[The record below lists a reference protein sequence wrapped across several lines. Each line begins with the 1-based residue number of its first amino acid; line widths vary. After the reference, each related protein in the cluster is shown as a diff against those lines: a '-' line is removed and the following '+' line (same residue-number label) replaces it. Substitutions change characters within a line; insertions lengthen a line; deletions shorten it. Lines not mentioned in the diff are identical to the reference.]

1 MTNNAAKRR
10 IWLNATAV
18 IIAVALLLS
27 CAFAAFLYTRTGGA
41 GTGTVAEGEGA
52 EEVYGLS
59 NRGYGTS
66 IYNGETPAIPSG
78 ATRKQINSESALTNF
93 LTEASNNPGTT
104 YYGYLTA
111 NFKVGEKPVT
121 NRVLPANA
129 TLDGNGY
136 TITSEHSN
144 LNAYNLRKI
153 NSAIG
158 SRDSYLSW
166 WGIDTA
172 GGEGNYD
179 VQIYS
184 GVDAYGLSNVISVN
198 YGTIKNLNTVVTRV
212 DGGSDDIQAIYISP
226 WNGNVMMGGIAG
238 INFGVIYN
246 CTMENEIKYGF
257 IPSQYYVHGSDASHR
272 GDISYQEFSAVGGI
286 AGYNGVNPSDS
297 SQTGSIYGC
306 KVVVNDVLGLFRS
319 EIAIRGRLAWDNY
332 IEVPSNSITSGV
344 VGGVAA
350 INNGGIVSGINL
362 YAEYRETY
370 ENYTVLYNTPR
381 HSSKS
386 YTGVITGITNI
397 TSSPIVL
404 ELNGQNWTFAPS
416 TVTNITLE
424 TDYLYI
430 KAEAHDMTDL
440 SRGSYGVMN
449 SAQYPETGNY
459 AGIVCGQGT
468 TNSNVNFVASY
479 GGDLASAQNV
489 NFRTWN
495 ASELNSSQP
504 ITSADIPKFGYGT
517 NNSNDYINEITS
529 INTRF
534 EGQMTENNSTD
545 LTSVG
550 ATVSYIWDAEQRSDG
565 GWVSGLRQNINF
577 DNVSGINAGNYF
589 IYGTQSYVNGAPSYA
604 TGSATYESANVTY
617 GGLAVIPS
625 AARTAVE
632 YDYSLLMQNFTDSAA
647 FDAFAGVNAGAN
659 FAYAYAN
666 ALVLNKAHTLDNSS
680 ASQRELRSWK
690 TIDGGLKQ
698 ITVTGLNNTAVSVDG
713 INALSDFI
721 AVNRGT
727 IVNLS
732 IAYSVARGTI
742 SASGNT
748 AYGFVAGVNYGTIAP
763 AVISTSAVELSGSS
777 PTSLL
782 YLGGAVGYNCGNMSG
797 ITQNVAGNMTVS
809 GSAKQAFLG
818 GVIGVN
824 TGAGTLQ
831 TAVLNGSYDATVQA
845 TAGSTY
851 GNYVGGFI
859 GAGVNSGSVS
869 TQGNVLTLTQTQAD
883 PFGNWLY
890 SSKMRVQTNANSYTG
905 LFAGL
910 ITASPIYNAATNPY
924 INGLVAAAPNLDE
937 AVGWFSPTKGVMTLA
952 GYAAGTTGASGKYVS
967 TDLIRGQVYTVQDA
981 SDAFVSKIL
990 TDVYWAPTTNI
1001 YRFTVTSFAYSG
1013 NWALMPYDSGYRN
1026 FVNYGSPLNS
1036 GETFATAWTYENN
1049 NNGSY
1054 AYTFDAGLYMQNN
1067 DASSNPD
1074 YLAPVVGVEL
1084 IYRMNLQSGVSAG
1097 DATNADDALTLF
1109 LSGES
1114 AGFEHM
1120 NPNNGYKALCAGAS
1134 GGYGDNSGDP
1144 WTVSGGR
1151 NIVFDKPYGLDG
1163 SHNGGMSISVTGDAT
1178 SYAQVWDEASQSY
1191 ATAEFIAVN
1200 NSSIYALKVTV
1211 DGNKTYSTGDNLA
1224 YSHLVGVNNG
1234 TISACTVTV
1243 NGNVSLS
1250 ATGAAVYGSLVG
1262 INNGTVSTSSATLNG
1277 SVSVSGGGISYAG
1290 GAVGI
1295 NRGVADGTVVNFD
1308 GGAIALTNSGGT
1320 LAVLGGAIG
1329 LQDSASLSDV
1339 QTTGYNSSVVLVGAG
1354 YAGGVIG
1361 LANVG
1366 NTDSVAGI
1374 TATKTSLT
1382 NIANSVYAMNVNAES
1397 GYTGLISGAAA
1408 DGEFASGALEGIAA
1422 IYPDEVAD
1430 YAIPWTTAQA
1440 NALSM
1445 YGRGTAAAAEGLLF
1459 KISDFSNDGAAEFL
1473 TERTITVNGAEKSIA
1488 FMRSQIVNMSEV
1500 TFVATYN
1507 YYDEQGDLAVD
1518 KGYAGTPTLAA
1529 DVYTLAIGGGY
1540 ANSSLC
1546 VPVLDLLIDYTVS
1559 ISDGQVDQLVD
1570 FMRGD
1575 SDGAYASY
1583 AGAHKATL
1591 ASGAAFSLDS
1601 ATATLRAE
1609 SSAKKILIGTG
1620 NTLTVSGTLP
1630 SAEYNGSTV
1639 TGGFFA
1645 VNRAQVINVNVVAN
1659 ANLSPS
1665 GDAFGLFAGVN
1676 EGELTNVGAAMYGA
1690 SASVEAF
1697 GVLIGVNY
1705 ADVNGSAV
1713 NVEGVY
1719 TVTSNKVF
1727 AGGAIGKNSGNVTDV
1742 TVNFNSATLT
1752 ANATSIAAIGGV
1764 VGSQDGGSLTD
1775 VGTAGS
1781 DMRTTVASGTGYSG
1795 GIVGII
1801 NTGAQSGGNAQV
1813 AGESLAPTVISGVYA
1828 GVYPSAMYGGYRGL
1842 VSGATSGIASGAIEG
1857 AAAHYYENGEDGD
1870 PQIPWFT
1877 QDTGT
1882 VSMYGYSASADV
1894 SATTGVLFKVSDYSD
1909 DGNADFIVSRQ
1920 LSSSA
1925 GGAEVGIDLGAF
1937 AGAYGLT
1944 IGIYYHKYEG
1954 QTLSSELLTSGSYS
1968 SSGSCLYSVDGT
1980 RVNGTGTY
1988 VPVIEFF
1995 AEYTVDISQGTEND
2009 WESGT
2014 GIENSLLFCF
2024 VDGVGANQLYAGA
2037 KKGNVTGNIV
2047 IDKPMNGYVTMRE
2060 EKVLEGN
2067 GNKLMFSWVGD
2078 LNGNYTL
2085 QLGDRGN
2092 DNASSG
2098 SGGYVQTDAGRGQTG
2113 AVGGLIAV
2121 NYGTVRNFAIAH
2133 ANVSG
2138 TTSGYAFY
2146 MAQKVTTG
2154 MLVGANF
2161 GTVENITYDNSTTTN
2176 SVKIRSQNGDDIIFG
2191 GIVGTNAASGTVRNF
2206 TLSEYSGV
2214 SVDGAEEAIYGGVLG
2229 ANYGEAYDMNAQ
2241 IGTEIAQNDY
2251 MTRLGTDPASVTD
2264 YVTVSG
2270 ISIWGASVGY
2280 NAGELSG
2287 AAVKS
2292 NVNYG
2297 VNSGGASSL
2306 AAGGV
2311 VGMLDGGSASGLKA
2325 TGWGGF
2331 FVYASTIRL
2340 TTVFN
2345 VYVGGLVGAA
2355 NADGASEIG
2364 FVKFASAGKKA
2375 TLSNSVFALSGGM
2388 VTMDSYGVGIAR
2400 YGYVSGVLAAS
2411 YAAIPSGAVSNTF
2424 WYIAD
2429 KLREVEGDGAEIFPV
2444 FHGGN
2449 ALHPTYI
2456 SAFGMAPS
2464 DWLNSNDEVDN
2475 NAQFATGC
2483 YGFTMVDSDDNPI
2496 NYLTMDVSI
2505 GGGVLTVT
2513 VHKPTGISAYYT
2525 MSEFSQQISS
2535 VGGNGTGSVGAGSSA
2550 DQILTVSNV
2559 GASGAG
2565 YLTFSFESGVY
2576 ALTDSAYVQYMI
2588 LSFLSSKPC
2597 GATGNGQVVGYYS
2610 YTTVDGEYSRTVGDA
2625 FYRVYQLWSGATE
2638 MRMYGTNKTVQINA
2652 TPGQALVLGKDKTF
2666 DGGQDAGYDIIVT
2679 SAFANNIELYAFG
2692 GDLDGVEQKYL
2703 VVSEF
2708 IAVNYGIFKNTDIQ
2722 LSGTGEDDKNISR
2735 NALDVLAN
2743 ASNIGIDTTGLTG
2756 FIYGMLVG
2764 VNEGTL
2770 SDFDDYSFDRTITL
2784 DSNADAKY
2792 NSIFGGMVGAMSG
2805 EKALVSNIGHIT
2817 FGTDVRAGGI
2827 TMTGEANLI
2836 AAGGVVGIAIQGRI
2850 ERVGVTLTANSSITV
2865 NATHN
2870 SATVGGVVGDLRG
2883 VLSDVI
2889 FESEYQSKM
2898 LISGTKS
2905 TGTAA
2910 LANLVGVINTFS
2922 DESDTATI
2930 EKAKVIGIGYLY
2942 NGLDESG
2949 IVTTSSTK
2957 LYTAGV
2963 VALGSNY
2970 QTLTADSE
2978 DEFVRD
2984 IVAAYGEIRPS
2995 KLDSVY
3001 VDFEGYVRAKAN
3013 TRVGLIAARLLDGI
3027 TSEDGVTAN
3036 AVNINWDNLKNLV
3049 WQTACEGD
3057 SMWTTNA
3064 NYADYTAAFNTNSA
3078 IAVLGYAPVTIDSN
3092 NPDLRGLGMRLWL
3105 TNNLYSTRLTT
3116 SDMVTSWKGLGQL
3129 EVVVTGDL
3137 VWNEL
3142 SVSAAYYD
3150 GTETDS
3156 ALKYKQISAL
3166 GSVSSASAATIDVD
3180 VTSALALMKGSA
3192 ETFPN
3197 GIYMLRV
3204 TYNEV
3209 YIYNQ
3214 TQLMTFMSSGAD
3226 TTQGLLSSDADYNSY
3241 ANANV
3246 GIIANDLEVNYATQ
3260 GTGDKAGHY
3269 YTTAVTMRADKILE
3283 GNGYKVTITTSG
3295 TIHSAVIDD
3304 KGNTPAGALLDGEYF
3319 WDYIGGLNTL
3329 SSSDLNQ
3336 INTTY
3341 SIGIRAGALFVGR
3354 NLGTIQNIAFELP
3367 NSVTI
3372 DNVDYAKWHDVI
3384 TQDSWRNYG
3393 TSLFVGIVTAV
3404 NAGTIDNCTLTIGNN
3419 AKVNSLRGSADGPQ
3433 LQKGYVNDL
3442 SYKVNTMSTNG
3453 GFAGLMYG
3461 TSTAPSYIS
3470 NCTVTL
3476 GEGSEIRATSRSS
3489 SFSWAGRNDSVFAY
3503 AGGVVGWLTSD
3514 STIYNVTVNGT
3525 GTMTAWGD
3533 LDAGSFSSGDK
3544 VTSAGAIVGLN
3555 SDHSTYTIS
3564 NNADEYGIIDGVICN
3579 WNGAAYF
3586 LTTGNN
3592 NIFYSSSG
3600 RVNYYVGAQLAGVA
3614 EQNTLNNIY
3623 FMYGIDQY
3631 KTFHQDNWYYG
3642 DNVAARQASEDFL
3655 DKYNYVVSR
3664 AVQLLENNS
3673 FGYSAIYAI
3682 AQKPGGSASRTEVAY
3697 RNADGSVTVNLEDKV
3712 IDGKT
3717 VPAFTF
3723 ENYVNYQTAVDDDS
3737 DVSGVSGAT
3746 NFSLYVASGST
3757 FYVAN
3762 QYFPRI
3768 TSTMDSGGDKNYDY
3782 VGARAAAMITIN
3794 NTTDWNWTFKP
3805 NNVYL
3810 YEVGFGVDEDNGTE
3824 LDMND
3829 PDTSAYLSFQT
3840 KDINSDVVVNVTLK
3854 TDNLGAQFVWKTIE
3868 QWSYADGSQSRSE
3881 LLYYNNVTSL
3891 EQAKQNN
3898 SFVKIFDRDND
3909 GADFTFTYV
3918 MGMAIKIAMDE
3929 NRYYY
3934 DENEGVFYDNVAKIY
3949 DGTAIDD
3956 PMLYYADEEGNRIES
3971 LGDVSASLLSPLYYK
3986 DNNMGGTVSVSKS
3999 STDNAGAYR
4008 IRISFT
4014 SEGGENSKVNT
4025 TNRTM
4030 MFSQFDHIDIYT
4042 VVLPKTVLQSGV
4054 SVSKT
4059 YDGTANYGASSTV
4072 FANLVAG
4079 DSVALT
4085 GGSYSTANAGSGTTI
4100 FGATYINF
4108 TFRYVQN
4115 GIINQATI
4123 PVFEGTGQ
4131 TSNYAPASAMLSGDL
4146 VLADGSFSSYKKP
4159 AGTYAYKGEIFR
4171 EEITAD
4177 DLDLYMS
4184 GQKYLIGNLNNR
4196 VYDYYSEYDTQAFEE
4211 DSVIFG
4217 QSPVYTTAGGGKY
4230 LEISG
4235 YATGEKIRFY
4245 FTFKSGTSSYE
4256 SVKNYGQ
4263 YDVYINIDDATNFVF
4278 AEGTQKYESLNI
4290 GMLSITEYAI
4300 ETANVTYLVTAGY
4313 LSKTFDNTSAIPFT
4327 FNSANLK
4334 ITAQNGYEV
4343 QPSEYTITV
4352 GAMYTTSKGG
4362 SSSSSAKDAG
4372 EYDIYFRI
4380 SNFNCPLGNYTL
4392 EDMTV
4397 RFVDESGR
4405 QISYFV
4411 LPKEIR
4417 LDAVT
4422 KEFDNTVLAEAAY
4435 TDFTYSGAYA
4445 PVSGTNDMFA
4455 VEYDSVDVGAGL
4467 TIEFVDT
4474 VVVELNGNNYE
4485 TVKVVSGSN
4494 QGKQNYYVAKARDN
4508 CGNITPVSVTAESVS
4523 IIYSNSTNV
4532 DYRKEGTSVV
4542 MKDSKGNVVNIYPL
4556 VRFDNKNA
4564 GTNKTVTFV
4573 TTSQTIAGKSYAL
4586 LTNSTLVSQS
4596 LPTTGVGYA
4605 GNYYVSKTSWTVGEI
4620 VKNTLALED
4629 ILGNIVISQTNGKST
4644 VGGSEYL
4651 FENLGGKSYTYHY
4664 GYYVGFEIDP
4674 SATIIEDDP
4683 LKDHLTVTIT
4693 NETNEI
4699 NGYAGNYTLVLEIV
4713 GTDYDWDE
4721 NVQDSSRKVTNFR
4734 IDKQILNASDI
4745 TAALPATVYTYTSVY
4760 RTITPSV
4767 VVTDE
4772 DGRQMSLEDGEIS
4785 WLASSFSNTN
4795 PYFAGQYNNGT
4806 RLPVGDYSF
4815 SVTPVFVGDDR
4826 LNYTY
4831 TPGGSAYMLEFSII
4845 PSSLGV
4851 IRATKEFDN
4860 TTSLNTEGNVA
4871 VFTGIQNAA
4880 DPFTPSGSYVSK
4892 NSGSGIRLDL
4902 DHVTT
4907 TVNGTNYSL
4916 LVDESGRVTNN
4927 TYNESNALG
4936 TINKYTISATELNTY
4951 ILGWVKDVAER
4962 QQLSL
4967 KTGAQLEY
4975 RSDEASAYGSEH
4987 FLFSV
4992 SGMSYGFTGSVAS
5005 NVLTIS
5011 QNSQTVASM
5020 YFAVNATSGAHTFAF
5035 APGGGDKYV
5044 LPTGDYTV
5052 TLTLS
5057 NLNFE
5062 LEQGAGNGT
5071 FTVNKQEISGGSA
5084 SGSANVFIVLNEEFS
5099 YAYGEEGF
5107 NMPTVEDVKFVYTLN
5122 VIDKYTGKIGAT
5134 FTQDDKVIESIEYS
5148 LTADA
5153 TEFFNE
5159 IAGPLYIGGYYVW
5172 ATTVAD
5178 SLGNY
5183 SVPEGAKIAVYVAGT
5198 PVPEVPDPEEGEE
5211 GGQGEQVGETGDT
5224 VTIPSLPA
5232 APAYF
5237 VLPRTLNISAIAKT
5251 YDGTVSFDGAVL
5263 TSDALAGDGITVAV
5277 LDGEYESPNANY
5289 DSTGSVYIEGN
5300 AGSDYVGIVITPV
5313 EVNGTLY
5320 NMISVQGLA
5329 GNYCIAG
5336 DATSNVVS
5344 VACAKIMRKSVDPAS
5359 VKLTS
5364 DTFEKKYG
5372 DEAAPELPIV
5382 TADLAGSSETV
5393 NYDENNV
5400 VYKQGG
5406 EVVVPQAVG
5415 GYEMYLTGIAFD
5427 NYEVS
5432 GLGEVLVNEGRGAS
5446 VEEGEEGS
5454 GEGAGD
5460 ESGTGGDQ
5468 SGAGEEGE
5476 EEPQEKPET
5485 YTYYIVPK
5493 EVVISGVVKFYD
5505 KTDEVVY
5512 YAEGEDGISAEVTV
5526 ADTDGNEVL
5535 DAEGNPVILRI
5546 QAKMSG
5552 VNAGKLKDVYA
5563 DFTMF
5568 GYNVNFDESNTA
5580 VYYRLLVKG
5589 EDGTENVASNYCVA
5603 TSDSVLLPEQ
5613 FEENYEPDPDLGYD
5627 DTPVVNNGLVYQ
5639 MTFVGIGTVIPAPL
5653 TVEGIEK
5660 VYDGTYDV
5668 TQGSLTGMLAGDE
5681 QPVVARWRYDT
5692 KDAATGKI
5700 VGIETDGEVY
5710 EFGGVEYYAIY
5721 VMVGTEKVLSDYG
5734 VAAVDVTD
5742 VEETEIGEDGS
5753 ETTVTYRYAVLEG
5766 AGTILPYALTAENFS
5781 NVGVAGMKSVEY
5793 SSTRYYSLSEV
5804 RATLT
5809 ALGFTQAAVNTDGTL
5824 SVVFENGDE
5833 LTFSASFGAGQ
5844 STAHDAATYTV
5855 VLSLVNAVN
5864 YSMATPYTF
5873 DFVITRQ
5880 SLTKVY
5886 VVTGGL
5892 SKEYDGTGALPAYST
5907 DGWVVYAVDKQG
5919 ALVNVTGSGYA
5930 DLSAANIVFKKFN
5943 EEEGKDEYFV
5953 PVNVTA
5959 DPGYQI
5965 YVTGF
5970 EIDAANYVFTSTED
5984 ALGCAAFDEV
5994 SVLEE
5999 KAYYKITPRVVEITG
6014 DAFESKTF
6022 DGAYSLRIDG
6032 GVPGETVVVGD
6043 LSGLNASLA
6052 GTYGTLNV
6060 TPYVKDVATDDTA
6073 FNGESIAENY
6083 ALYYQGAPVGSD
6095 TVVTVT
6101 DYTVSQADVLVAERD
6116 NGSYVIGVSG
6126 LQGLDFLFATSSDIT
6141 EAVQSE
6147 IADTLY
6153 GGEVWSGG
6161 SFDTSSAF
6169 AKLNAAVADVFALY
6183 VNNGE
6188 NAVTPSVTERYVFDD
6203 FAFTAQDGAY
6213 VLTFVFKGIDGYDGA
6228 TATDR
6233 YTFVIKGV
6241 SDSVRSTN
6249 YSTTSSELESGQLN
6263 AAQAG
6268 EGVAVSTVEELREA
6282 IIQNK
6287 TFYLANS
6294 IYGADLSDVSDTVFT
6309 GSFDGRGH
6317 TLSLTGAADGATHG
6331 AAGMLVAVNDGTIS
6345 NLVVK
6350 LMPGAAL
6357 NAATAGGLVGIN
6369 NGTISN
6375 VSAELVGDLAV
6386 TGATYAGGIV
6396 GVNQAGAT
6404 ITSATFVYS
6413 ADVAAAGAKWG
6424 AIAGN
6429 NAGALDR
6436 VAVRVNESAG
6446 ASAYAVSSAG
6456 AGFVAGNAGGSAN
6469 GVIVAVA
6476 NGALSGV
6483 SGLWNS
6489 GDAAAQNVYSYVVTE
6504 GAAGSALKL
6513 LDPYPEGYIGYY
6525 FATADDYTTA
6535 GTQHN
6540 VLTDASE
6547 YNKSYYVDYSD
6558 GAGFVAIEAIA
6569 PYNRFVWDGYGTSYR
6584 TAFGDSNVGSSL
6596 NRIVALF
6603 AAGDVAAQFDGTT
6616 VITSG
6621 VNAFTVAIGVRGGNV
6636 DVEGDVETSI
6646 KEVVYTGVAQIYSVN
6661 ITVTSGGVSET
6672 KTLTVGGTEAG
6683 YYSKAS
6689 LEGIIGGGAGGE
6701 TIGDVTYDSG
6711 SRTEYTFSGEGT
6723 KVANGIALVI
6733 YPAITSADG
6742 AKAEKYYDTT
6752 DEGTLG
6758 VTYDGEEI
6766 ATLGGNYYDAEN
6778 VATSQA
6784 KQAEKF
6790 GFSTFGAVTRE
6801 VLAKNGVLY
6810 EIVERV
6816 IGEGED
6822 QTFTYEISPIK
6833 IGSGDNAAD
6842 FTTDTAV
6849 GTYTTRELMIAY
6861 SRLASREYA
6870 TQVLTAEQLSGYGFV
6885 RVYSLGAN
6893 VTVGTDG
6900 TATVV
6905 GDVVYR
6911 PVLVGENAGNYT
6923 LYSAQ
6928 WTAPDGLAVGVDEDG
6943 FALSGYSLS
6952 VQGEIKPI
6960 DLGVGAQYVVGRD
6973 QSYNS
6978 AMLDPQATSD
6988 GVVTVTQEQAA
6999 AMGISAENYAKLVQ
7013 EAKNITVTFGEDFF
7027 DALVQE
7033 GVLEKRDD
7041 GKYYAVNAQY
7051 ASALL
7056 PDKADG
7062 GNFVVTMTDNTVTF
7076 RYFDTA
7082 VKEGAAYYLIADE
7095 EDYLAWTDNEGG
7107 AADYYAID
7115 MMLAADVDF
7124 GGKPTAMLAWRDADG
7139 NVVGYKGTFDGN
7151 GHAFTN
7157 AIVDREGSAA
7167 LFERIDEGA
7176 TVRNLTVADFVVI
7189 STGAAST
7196 AAGIA
7201 VDNYGTIEN
7210 CAFEGVLS
7218 ASALTGGITTA
7229 NYGVVDGCVSVN
7241 RAYVDVGGVA
7251 EGIGVDG
7258 EVDGET
7264 GVSEGVSITESV
7276 VGSGEDA
7283 VRETVIE
7290 KADKTAASWEDAI
7303 FTPVISAYVFDE
7315 RYIKVDG
7322 NGLFVTDDFIKL
7334 NAVIKLF
7341 GWVGADAVTSA
7352 SQTGYHGIV
7361 SIN

>member
-10 IWLNATAV
+10 IWLTATAV
-18 IIAVALLLS
+18 IITVALLLS
-27 CAFAAFLYTRTGGA
+27 CVLAAFFYTRTDIGA
-41 GTGTVAEGEGA
+41 ENGNIAEGENADEISATPVYSYGQPT
-52 EEVYGLS
+52 EEYTGE
-59 NRGYGTS
+59 YYPITT
-66 IYNGETPAIPSG
+66 YNELIGFIG
-78 ATRKQINSESALTNF
+78 
-93 LTEASNNPGTT
+93 GTT
-104 YYGYLTA
+104 TTLSYGKLMSDITIGSGRDYTPSTGL
-111 NFKVGEKPVT
+111 
-121 NRVLPANA
+121 VLGAGK

-136 TITSEHSN
+136 TIEANHDPHSPGP
-144 LNAYNLRKI
+144 R
-153 NSAIG
+153 
-158 SRDSYLSW
+158 
-166 WGIDTA
+166 TA
-172 GGEGNYD
+172 S
-179 VQIYS
+179 YS
-184 GVDAYGLSNVISVN
+184 GSSTGADKAQTSDWFAYAKRGSDSTATVAGNTTVGVSDIVAVN
-198 YGTIKNLNTVVTRV
+198 YGTIKNLIVTV
-212 DGGSDDIQAIYISP
+212 GGEEEVERIYIAPSD
-226 WNGNVMMGGIAG
+226 NNNNVSMGVIAG
-238 INFGVIYN
+238 INASGGVISN
-246 CTMENEIKYGF
+246 
-257 IPSQYYVHGSDASHR
+257 
-272 GDISYQEFSAVGGI
+272 
-286 AGYNGVNPSDS
+286 
-297 SQTGSIYGC
+297 C
-306 KVVVNDVLGLFRS
+306 KVVVNKNYGFIGSYHYAERYWDWGYKYDVGVVSTQGLVS
-319 EIAIRGRLAWDNY
+319 
-332 IEVPSNSITSGV
+332 
-344 VGGVAA
+344 VGGVAGSNLGVIA
-350 INNGGIVSGINL
+350 DIQVTLNHQLGVFREYMDFRGETVPNNSIGTGAAGGVTGINDGGVISGIDLNMSAGGAVYNDTWHTSVSYTGGIVGLANL
-362 YAEYRETY
+362 TGDSQKFSVNGDGKDVSAGVVQNISLNIDGAATAVAEAH
-370 ENYTVLYNTPR
+370 NYTGGRNDSGSINSDSYAPTKN
-381 HSSKS
+381 
-386 YTGVITGITNI
+386 YTGVITGMLANEGSALVQGIN
-397 TSSPIVL
+397 VL
-404 ELNGQNWTFAPS
+404 YNATYASKAYFRDYADKELNQTLAFSDGNMPLLGKGSNISANVNHFTFNAYLAGS
-416 TVTNITLE
+416 AAYGNTATAADLLGNNYSWVWNTKINGSSVDSGILLNMDVNTAYSSTLE
-424 TDYLYI
+424 GNVPIFYRTYALNNGVQVYEETADSSATDGL
-430 KAEAHDMTDL
+430 
-440 SRGSYGVMN
+440 
-449 SAQYPETGNY
+449 NY
-459 AGIVCGQGT
+459 AAWLLVDPSYSSYNIY
-468 TNSNVNFVASY
+468 SEYKLVNFVSTT
-479 GGDLASAQNV
+479 S
-489 NFRTWN
+489 
-495 ASELNSSQP
+495 LN
-504 ITSADIPKFGYGT
+504 
-517 NNSNDYINEITS
+517 
-529 INTRF
+529 RF
-534 EGQMTENNSTD
+534 TTENP
-545 LTSVG
+545 
-550 ATVSYIWDAEQRSDG
+550 
-565 GWVSGLRQNINF
+565 SGNE
-577 DNVSGINAGNYF
+577 G
-589 IYGTQSYVNGAPSYA
+589 
-604 TGSATYESANVTY
+604 
-617 GGLAVIPS
+617 
-625 AARTAVE
+625 
-632 YDYSLLMQNFTDSAA
+632 
-647 FDAFAGVNAGAN
+647 
-659 FAYAYAN
+659 YAYAHKVYLTQ
-666 ALVLNKAHTLDNSS
+666 AFTLDNSVN
-680 ASQRELRSWK
+680 ASRVLQSWK
-690 TIDGGLKQ
+690 TIDGGLNQ

-910 ITASPIYNAATNPY
+910 ITASPTYNASTNPY
-924 INGLVAAAPNLDE
+924 INGLVAAAPDLDE

-1001 YRFTVTSFAYSG
+1001 YRFTVTSFAYSD

-1054 AYTFDAGLYMQNN
+1054 AYTFDAGLYVQNN

-1097 DATNADDALTLF
+1097 DTTNADDALTLF

-1134 GGYGDNSGDP
+1134 GGYGDNTGDP

-1163 SHNGGMSISVTGDAT
+1163 SDKGGMSISVTGDAT

-1234 TISACTVTV
+1234 MISACTVTV

-1339 QTTGYNSSVVLVGAG
+1339 QTTGYNGSVVLVGAG

-1430 YAIPWTTAQA
+1430 YAIPWTTAQT

-1719 TVTSNKVF
+1719 TVTSDKVF
-1727 AGGAIGKNSGNVTDV
+1727 AGGAIGKNGGNVTDV

-1752 ANATSIAAIGGV
+1752 ANANSTAAIGGV

-1857 AAAHYYENGEDGD
+1857 ATAHYYENGEDGD

-1894 SATTGVLFKVSDYSD
+1894 SAATGVLFKVSDYSD
-1909 DGNADFIVSRQ
+1909 DGNADFVVSRQ

-1944 IGIYYHKYEG
+1944 IEIYYHKYEG
-1954 QTLSSELLTSGSYS
+1954 QTLSSQLLNSGGYS
-1968 SSGSCLYSVDGT
+1968 TTGACAYTVDDA
-1980 RVNGTGTY
+1980 RLNGTGTY

-2331 FVYASTIRL
+2331 FVYASAIRL
-2340 TTVFN
+2340 TTGFN

-2764 VNEGTL
+2764 VNEGTV

-2805 EKALVSNIGHIT
+2805 ENALISNIGHIT

-2850 ERVGVTLTANSSITV
+2850 EHVGVTLTANSSITV

-3036 AVNINWDNLKNLV
+3036 AANINWDNLKNLV

-3260 GTGDKAGHY
+3260 GTGDKKAGHY
-3269 YTTAVTMRADKILE
+3269 YATAVTMRADKILE

-3295 TIHSAVIDD
+3295 TIHSAVLDD

-3384 TQDSWRNYG
+3384 TQDSWREYG
-3393 TSLFVGIVTAV
+3393 TSLYVGIVTAV
-3404 NAGTIDNCTLTIGNN
+3404 NAGTIDNCTLTLGNN
-3419 AKVNSLRGSADGPQ
+3419 VKVNGFRKSASGPE

-3442 SYKVNTMSTNG
+3442 SYKVNTMSVNG

-3461 TSTAPSYIS
+3461 TSSAPSYIS
-3470 NCTVTL
+3470 NCTVNL
-3476 GEGSEIRATSRSS
+3476 NEGSEIRATSQAS

-3533 LDAGSFSSGDK
+3533 LDEGSFSSGDK

-3642 DNVAARQASEDFL
+3642 DNVAARQASADFL

-3664 AVQLLENNS
+3664 AVQLLESDS

-3723 ENYVNYQTAVDDDS
+3723 ENYVNYQTAVDRDS
-3737 DVSGVSGAT
+3737 NVSGVSGAT

-3854 TDNLGAQFVWKTIE
+3854 TDNMGAQFVWKTIE

-3881 LLYYNNVTSL
+3881 LLYYNNLTSL

-4085 GGSYSTANAGSGTTI
+4085 GGSYSTANAGSGTI

-5011 QNSQTVASM
+5011 QNSQAVASM

-5313 EVNGTLY
+5313 ELNGTLY

-5476 EEPQEKPET
+5476 EEPQEKPEA

-5546 QAKMSG
+5546 QAKMRG

-5855 VLSLVNAVN
+5855 SLSLVNAVN
-5864 YSMATPYTF
+5864 YSMAAPYTF

-6331 AAGMLVAVNDGTIS
+6331 AAGMLAAVNDGTIS

-6822 QTFTYEISPIK
+6822 QTFSYEISPIT

-6870 TQVLTAEQLSGYGFV
+6870 TQVLTAEQLSEYGFV
-6885 RVYSLGAN
+6885 RVYSFGAN
-6893 VTVGTDG
+6893 VTTGTDG
-6900 TATVV
+6900 AATVV

-7218 ASALTGGITTA
+7218 ASSLTGGITTA

-7264 GVSEGVSITESV
+7264 GVSDGVSITESV